1 MNKEIKWIG
10 WDLSTTALTAVGRT
24 EKGGEVFASVPT
36 EGKTDLLGQP
46 AHNLNLVPW
55 MMDTVLEKIEAQG
68 FTFTK
73 KGATCFSVRQ
83 HDLVLLGCNNEP
95 IVDALSWEFELDPK
109 AGVEELQSFRERGY
123 EKIVG
128 PTNKRFIAVKL
139 KWLINSIPDIAP
151 LIRQVMTTGDAIG
164 YWLTGNARIGTSD
177 GMSNAILDKNKKLA
191 LKVLRGLGFETSWFP
206 APIQSGMSVGIIQ
219 DPGKGDDWDPIK
231 ERLAGWDYRAGLGDN
246 DAGARGAGLDDFV
259 TIVMSFGSSGTV
271 TRIARTLAA
280 LAGNALTFEYFHHR
294 LLLNMLEHCAN
305 WYNKFI
311 RDNSEASKLSYAE
324 LNNLAQNV
332 SYVHIRVI
340 KPNEY
345 PDDWND
351 RTLNEQI
358 ATIQKSI
365 AFRMVEMVGG
375 MLKEVNDP
383 QAPKI
388 ERVILTG
395 GLKQSPLIQIT
406 IRHFLEFFGSFKIF
420 VSALEEPFASQ
431 SAARGAL
438 ITAMMPSWDFD
449 AYARLAKEIC
459 PLKPLEI

>member
-1 MNKEIKWIG
+1 MNKEIKCIG
-10 WDLSTTALTAVGRT
+10 WDLSTTSLTAVGRT
-24 EKGGEVFASVPT
+24 EKVEEVFASVPM

-46 AHNLNLVPW
+46 AHDLNLVPL
-55 MMDTVLEKIEAQG
+55 MMDAVLAKIEAQG
-68 FTFTK
+68 FTFVK

-83 HDLVLLGCNNEP
+83 HDLALLGRNDKPVVN
-95 IVDALSWEFELDPK
+95 ALSWEFELDPV
-109 AGVEELQSFRERGY
+109 AGMEELRNFREKGY
-123 EKIVG
+123 ESIVG
-128 PTNKRFIAVKL
+128 PTDKRFIAVKL
-139 KWLINSIPDIAP
+139 KWLINNIPDVEP

-191 LKVLRGLGFETSWFP
+191 VEVLQGLGFDLSWFP

-246 DAGARGAGLDDFV
+246 DAGARGSCLDDFV
-259 TIVMSFGSSGTV
+259 TIVLSFGSSGTV

-305 WYNKFI
+305 WYDKFV
-311 RDNSEASKLSYAE
+311 RNNPEASKLSYGQ
-324 LNNLAQNV
+324 LNDIAQDV
-332 SYVHIRVI
+332 PYDLISVI

-345 PDDWND
+345 PDDWNNW
-351 RTLNEQI
+351 TLAKQI

-365 AFRMVEMVGG
+365 AFGMVEIVKDIY
-375 MLKEVNDP
+375 KEVQDP

-388 ERVILTG
+388 ERLILTG
-395 GLKQSPLIQIT
+395 GLKQSPLIQKI
-406 IRHFLEFFGSFKIF
+406 IRHHLDFLFDIC

-438 ITAMMPSWDFD
+438 ITTMMPRWDFG
-449 AYARLAKEIC
+449 AYGRLAKEMC
-459 PLKPLEI
+459 PIKPLEF